1 MNTKIG
7 EIENKIPDK
16 KGLRTT
22 NILSTKISE
31 AENKI
36 PDSSKYVT
44 ITTEGFNKLTAGH
57 FAARLKQADLVNRID
72 FDNKLTSCNR
82 RITSH
87 KTKHLEVQKELNSLI
102 TKDYNFFRR

>member
-7 EIENKIPDK
+7 EIENKIPHRR
-16 KGLRTT
+16 GLRTT
-22 NILSTKISE
+22 NVLNTKISE

-44 ITTEGFNKLTAGH
+44 ITTEGFNKLTAEH
-57 FAARLKQADLVNRID
+57 FAARLKHADLVNRTD
-72 FDNKLTSCNR
+72 FNNKLTSCNR

-87 KTKHLEVQKELNSLI
+87 KTKTFRSSKG
-102 TKDYNFFRR
+102 TK